1 MKLNPKY
8 IKGILYGAGVLILL
22 VVIAWIKPSMDDK
35 HDQLQAVN
43 DQLKVQLSK
52 LEELEANAANYES
65 QTKIFQE
72 EDQVIQNKFPAEVR
86 IEDVILEAKTIEDK
100 SDMEISNVGVTQGN
114 LLYALNSQPA
124 AAAPAAVAPT
134 DGTADAAAATQGSP
148 EATLGILDEASVV
161 RPDYNL
167 FQMGVSYDIT
177 SSYRDLKTIVA
188 DILKDEDKQNV
199 SAVSLSYDEETGK
212 LVGNMNM
219 NRYYL
224 TGTDKQYES
233 PSAGNIKKGK
243 NNIFGTLEGSKA
255 K

>member
-35 HDQLQAVN
+35 HDELQAVN

-72 EDQVIQNKFPAEVR
+72 EDQVIQSKFPAEVR
-86 IEDVILEAKTIEDK
+86 IEDVILNAKAIEDR
-100 SDMEISNVGVTQGN
+100 SDMDISNIGVTQGN

-124 AAAPAAVAPT
+124 AAAPAADAAAP
-134 DGTADAAAATQGSP
+134 ADAAAAQTSP

-199 SAVSLSYDEETGK
+199 SAVSLSFDEETGE
-212 LVGNMNM
+212 LVGNMSL

-233 PSAGNIKKGK
+233 PSAGNIQKGK
-243 NNIFGTLEGSKA
+243 DNIFGTIDA
-255 K
+255 PQAN